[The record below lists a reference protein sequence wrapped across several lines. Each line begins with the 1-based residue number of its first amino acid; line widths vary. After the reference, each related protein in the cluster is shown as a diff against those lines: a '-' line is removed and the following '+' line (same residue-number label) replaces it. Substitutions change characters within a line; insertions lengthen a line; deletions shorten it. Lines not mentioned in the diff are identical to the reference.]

1 MRLRVDNFA
10 KIKKADITVDGIT
23 VIAGENN
30 AGKSTIGKI
39 LYSMFNSLYDME
51 AKIERRKRDEILQ
64 LCNRCIQNI
73 SFIEKVESSKSNS
86 GPFRRLYFNLAK
98 YITKAILE
106 IDDELFNSEVYVGT
120 IYKVFK
126 EYETKFTDEQ
136 IDEFVKNTFEK
147 ISSLKN
153 NDSYKIGQELIQRYF
168 LRTFGSQIQCLKRPN
183 KEALIQLVIKEKD
196 ITAVFRDNKC
206 IEWMA
211 ECNILHEAFFL
222 DDPFVLDD
230 LSDYLYATST
240 MKGIRGDLQEKISNA
255 QNNIMEGIFE
265 AVNAKENLK
274 DIYDILNKVTEGDI
288 LLQNGNWELNTEQFE
303 EPLNF
308 ENMSAGLKSFV
319 LIKLLLEKGILKE
332 KDVLILDE
340 PEIHLHPEWQLYYA
354 EIIILLQKKFDLSI
368 IVTTH
373 SMHFLEALELY
384 AKKYDLVSK
393 CKYYKANLE
402 DGLVTFDNVT
412 DKLDIIYK
420 QMVTPSML
428 LDKLR
433 YEMEK
438 DNE

>member
-1 MRLRVDNFA
+1 MHLRVDNLA
-10 KIKKADITVDGIT
+10 KIKKADIDIDGIT
-23 VIAGENN
+23 IIAGENN

-39 LYSMFNSLYDME
+39 LYSMFNSLYDMD
-51 AKIERRKRDEILQ
+51 AKIERRRRDEIQ
-64 LCNRCIQNI
+64 QICNRYLQNI
-73 SFIEKVESSKSNS
+73 DFIERVEISKLNA
-86 GPFRRLYFNLAK
+86 GAFKRLYSNLTK
-98 YITKAILE
+98 DITRSILE
-106 IDDELFNSEVYVGT
+106 IDNELFNSDVYT
-120 IYKVFK
+120 QTLCKVFK
-126 EYETKFTDEQ
+126 DYEIKFIDEQ

-147 ISSLKN
+147 IASRKK
-153 NDSYKIGQELIQRYF
+153 NDSHKIGQELIQRYF

-183 KEALIQLVIKEKD
+183 EEAKVQLMIKGKD
-196 ITAVFRDNKC
+196 ITAVFRDNQC
-206 IEWMA
+206 VDWTA
-211 ECNILHEAFFL
+211 EYNILHEAFLL

-230 LSDYLYATST
+230 LSDYFYATST
-240 MKGIRGDLQEKISNA
+240 MKGIRGDLQGKIANA
-255 QNNIMEGIFE
+255 RNNIMEGLFE

-274 DIYDILNKVTEGDI
+274 DIYDILNRVSEGDI
-288 LLQNGNWELNTEQFE
+288 LLQNGNWELGTEQFE

-332 KDVLILDE
+332 RDVLILDE

-354 EIIILLQKKFDLSI
+354 EIIVLLQKKFDLSI
-368 IVTTH
+368 VVTTH

-402 DGLVTFDNVT
+402 EGLVTFDDVT